1 MQAANF
7 ATLARNVHSQTGEDG
22 ILEWLFSKIEPR
34 YRICVEFGAWD
45 GRHLSNT
52 FNLVA
57 YQGWKGIYIEADA
70 RKFQTLKQTAAEH
83 PQITPILSFVSASGP
98 DSLDNILQQEQI
110 PEYFDLL
117 SIDVDGNDYEIWEGM
132 TRFRPSVVIIEH
144 NPSIPPGFE
153 YVDHGGRAFMGSS
166 ATSLHQLARRKG
178 YELLG
183 CTFNNSFFLREELFT
198 TLKVKPQ
205 TVHEAFDCR
214 EVCQVF
220 INFAGEFVFSN
231 RAIKNKLRR
240 VIYASRIKT
249 LSRQL
254 AHLPLYY
261 VLDEPHAK
269 DNAIVRLLRQLMTT
283 WKGLSGAE

>member
-1 MQAANF
+1 MQAADF
-7 ATLARNVHSQTGEDG
+7 VTLARNVHSQTGEDG
-22 ILEWLFSKIEPR
+22 ILEWLFSKIEPQ
-34 YRICVEFGAWD
+34 YRTCVEFGAWD
-45 GRHLSNT
+45 GRQLSNT

-57 YQGWKGIYIEADA
+57 HQGWKGIYIEADS
-70 RKFQTLKQTAAEH
+70 RKFQALKKTAAEY
-83 PQITPILSFVSASGP
+83 PQITPVLSLVASSGP
-98 DSLDNILQQEQI
+98 DSLDNILQQKQI
-110 PEYFDLL
+110 PKDFDLL

-153 YVDHGGRAFMGSS
+153 YIDRGGRAFMGSS
-166 ATSLHQLARRKG
+166 ATSLHQLALQKG

-183 CTFNNSFFLREELFT
+183 CTLINSFFLRQDLFAA
-198 TLKVKPQ
+198 LKVKPQ

-214 EVCQVF
+214 EVCHVF
-220 INFAGEFVFSN
+220 TNFAGELVFSN

-240 VIYASRIKT
+240 VIYTSRTKT

-254 AHLPLYY
+254 AHLPTYY

-269 DNAIVRLLRQLMTT
+269 DAVILRLLRRLMAVFRSV
-283 WKGLSGAE
+283 GPD

>member
-1 MQAANF
+1 LQAADF
-7 ATLARNVHSQTGEDG
+7 ITLARNVHSQTGEDG
-22 ILEWLFSKIEPR
+22 ILEWLFSKVEPQ

-45 GRHLSNT
+45 GCHLSNT

-57 YQGWKGIYIEADA
+57 HQGWKGIYIEADPL
-70 RKFQTLKQTAAEH
+70 KFQALKKTAAEH
-83 PQITPILSFVSASGP
+83 PQITPILNFVSVSGS
-98 DSLDNILQQEQI
+98 DSIDNILQQKQI
-110 PEYFDLL
+110 PKSFDLL

-132 TRFRPSVVIIEH
+132 THFRPSVVIIEH

-166 ATSLHQLARRKG
+166 ATSLHQLALRKG

-183 CTFNNSFFLREELFT
+183 CTFNNSFFMREELFAA
-198 TLKVKPQ
+198 LKVKPQ

-220 INFAGEFVFSN
+220 TNFAGELVFSN
-231 RAIKNKLRR
+231 HAIKHKLRR
-240 VIYASRIKT
+240 VVYSSRTKT

-254 AHLPLYY
+254 AHLPSYY

-269 DNAIVRLLRQLMTT
+269 DNVIVRLLRRLMTT
-283 WKGLSGAE
+283 WRALSGAE